1 QEEEKTED
9 ETKPDFTG
17 KRVLLAEDN
26 ELNQMLAEN
35 MLTNVGLSV
44 EIANDGTEAVEK
56 MKSAPAGYYD
66 IILMDIQMPQMDGYE
81 ATRQIRAL
89 EDKEK
94 AGIPIVAV
102 TANAFEEDR
111 QIAMEAG
118 MNGHLAKPY
127 DVPEIM
133 KTLKELLGYAE

>member
-1 QEEEKTED
+1 M
-9 ETKPDFTG
+9 PDFSG
-17 KRVLLAEDN
+17 KRVLLVEDN
-26 ELNQMLAEN
+26 QLNQILAEN
-35 MLTNVGLSV
+35 ILTSVGLDV
-44 EIANDGTEAVEK
+44 DIASDGTEAVEK
-56 MKSAPAGYYD
+56 MKSASQDYYD

-89 EDKEK
+89 EDNEK

-127 DVPEIM
+127 DVPDIM
-133 KTLKELLGYAE
+133 KTLKELLG